1 MSFHINRA
9 AKKSIASSTVRNF
22 YKPIK
27 LFCDMNNI
35 IFNSKLITK
44 GDSVVSK
51 TSNDRIPTREEIL
64 KMLSYPD
71 RRLKPITYTMLSSGI
86 RVGAWEYLALIMQKF
101 RKLPFYRF

>member
-44 GDSVVSK
+44 GDSVGLQ
-51 TSNDRIPTREEIL
+51 D
-64 KMLSYPD
+64 
-71 RRLKPITYTMLSSGI
+71 
-86 RVGAWEYLALIMQKF
+86 
-101 RKLPFYRF
+101 

>member
-22 YKPIK
+22 KPIK

-44 GDSVVSK
+44 GDSVGLQ
-51 TSNDRIPTREEIL
+51 D
-64 KMLSYPD
+64 
-71 RRLKPITYTMLSSGI
+71 
-86 RVGAWEYLALIMQKF
+86 
-101 RKLPFYRF
+101 